1 MNFLNGNDKK
11 RIKSALNDKKRN
23 GIKLTIEGSNFW
35 RDKLHLKNGT
45 TNDKISVKKYL
56 YDKKRQIVLSFVII
70 LSFLGG

>member
-1 MNFLNGNDKK
+1 MNFLHGNDKK

-23 GIKLTIEGSNFW
+23 GVKLTIERSIFW
-35 RDKLHLKNGT
+35 RDKLQLKNGT
-45 TNDKISVKKYL
+45 TNDKISVKKCL